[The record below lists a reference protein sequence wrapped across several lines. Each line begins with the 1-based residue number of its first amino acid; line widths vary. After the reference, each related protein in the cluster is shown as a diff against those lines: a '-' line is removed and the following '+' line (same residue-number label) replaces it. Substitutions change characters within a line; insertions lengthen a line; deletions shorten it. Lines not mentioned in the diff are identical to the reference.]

1 MARHRHN
8 KNLDKHLLLVH
19 KGILLSKSNSINIPD
34 MKNKSSR
41 LNVIKMLIS
50 SSEIGSQEELL
61 GILRNHGFNLTQ
73 ATLSRDLKQLKV
85 AKAATPNGSY
95 IYVLPNDAMYRR
107 VSHDI
112 VITPNMPINNGYKS
126 IDFSGNMAIIKTR
139 SGYAG
144 GISYEIDKANFDE
157 ILGTIAGDD
166 TILLVLREG
175 TSRQKLKELLV
186 KIIPNL

>member
-1 MARHRHN
+1 M
-8 KNLDKHLLLVH
+8 LLVH

-112 VITPNMPINNGYKS
+112 IITPNMPINNGYKS